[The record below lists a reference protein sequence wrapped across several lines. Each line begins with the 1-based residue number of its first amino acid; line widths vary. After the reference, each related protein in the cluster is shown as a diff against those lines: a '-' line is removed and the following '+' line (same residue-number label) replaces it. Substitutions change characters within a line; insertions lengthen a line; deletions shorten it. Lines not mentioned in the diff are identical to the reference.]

1 MLSGVLPANCIIKVI
16 CISYR
21 YSAVMFERQNR
32 SGIILSEAK
41 KMPVLNQLTL
51 ISDT

>member
-21 YSAVMFERQNR
+21 YSAIMFERQNR
-32 SGIILSEAK
+32 SGIILSETK
-41 KMPVLNQLTL
+41 KDACSKPIN
-51 ISDT
+51 INI